1 MGLGLLA
8 SRTLRSIQ
16 SSPSPKTQ
24 FILRTIVSTPELHKP
39 EAEPVSAPEPII
51 PPRKPIAGARLHIPN
66 PEDVIEVFVDG
77 YPVKIPKGM
86 TVLQACSV
94 AGVDIPRFCYH
105 DRLSIAGN
113 CRMCLVEVEKS
124 PKPVASCAMPALP
137 GQRKIVSFTANAGEQ
152 VNGKGQETTSCTL
165 VEVKTVSFSSSSIT
179 IGVSVLA
186 ISSREYSTYFLWHP
200 RFEPFVSYVV
210 VNVAEVV
217 VIGAAVVV
225 IGAAVVVESLV
236 GLAKVRYYRLM
247 AKAKKPKLVSGSRR
261 NRRMKI
267 KTDTPIA
274 KKAREGVMEFLL
286 MNHPLDCPICDQ
298 GGECDLQD
306 QSMAFGSDRGRF
318 TETKRSVVDKNLGPL
333 VKTVMTR
340 CIQCTRCVRFA
351 SEIAGVQDLG
361 MLGRGSGEEIGTYVE
376 KLMTSELS
384 GNVIDICPVG
394 ALTSKP
400 FAFKARNWELKG
412 TESIDVTDAVG
423 SNIRI
428 DSRGPEVMRI
438 VPRLNEFPFDLTQD
452 INEEWISDKT
462 RFCYDGL
469 KRQRLND
476 PMIRGADGRFQPV
489 SWRDALAVVDEVI
502 RQVKPEEIVGVAGKL
517 SDAESMILLKD
528 FLNKLGSNNIWC
540 EGNGKNTNADLRSG
554 YLLNSSIQGLEKADC
569 FLLVGTQPRVEA
581 AMVNARI
588 RKTVRATQAK
598 VGYIGAPADF
608 NYDHE
613 HLGTGPETL
622 VEIAEGRHSFS
633 SALSNAKN
641 PAIIIGAGI
650 FEREDKDAIFSVI
663 QSLAAKHEN
672 LIRPDWNGVN
682 VLLLNAAQAAAL
694 DLGLVPE
701 SDNSIESAKFLYL
714 MGADDVNL
722 DKLPKD
728 AFVVYQGH
736 HGDKGVY
743 RANVILPAAAFS
755 EKEGTYVN
763 TEGCAQQTVPAVPTV
778 GDARE
783 DWKIIRALS
792 EVSGVSLPYDTISG
806 VRSRIRTVAPNL
818 LHVDEREPAT
828 FSTSLKP
835 ERTSKVSATP
845 FGVTVDNFYMTDAI
859 TRASK
864 IMAQCS
870 ALLKN
875 FSEEKEIKEKICIS
889 CDAIAIS
896 RVYASHN
903 WQL

>member
-1 MGLGLLA
+1 MGLTHLA
-8 SRTLRSIQ
+8 SRAILRSARLAASNSRHQ
-16 SSPSPKTQ
+16 
-24 FILRTIVSTPELHKP
+24 LRRAIVTTPELHNSA
-39 EAEPVSAPEPII
+39 EAAAADAQPEPDL
-51 PPRKPIAGARLHIPN
+51 PKRNPVAGARVHFPN
-66 PEDVIEVFVDG
+66 PDDAIEVFVDG
-77 YPVKIPKGM
+77 YPVKIPKGL
-86 TVLQACSV
+86 TVLQACML

-137 GQRKIVSFTANAGEQ
+137 G
-152 VNGKGQETTSCTL
+152 
-165 VEVKTVSFSSSSIT
+165 
-179 IGVSVLA
+179 
-186 ISSREYSTYFLWHP
+186 
-200 RFEPFVSYVV
+200 
-210 VNVAEVV
+210 
-217 VIGAAVVV
+217 
-225 IGAAVVVESLV
+225 
-236 GLAKVRYYRLM
+236 
-247 AKAKKPKLVSGSRR
+247 
-261 NRRMKI
+261 MKI
-267 KTDTPIA
+267 KTDTPLA

-351 SEIAGVQDLG
+351 SEIAGVPDLG

-412 TESIDVTDAVG
+412 TESIDITDAVG

-438 VPRLNEFPFDLTQD
+438 VPRLNED

-462 RFCYDGL
+462 RFFYDGL

-476 PMIRGADGRFQPV
+476 PMIRGADGRFKAV
-489 SWRDALAVVDEVI
+489 SWHDALAVVAEVI
-502 RQVKPEEIVGVAGKL
+502 HKVKPEEIVGVAGKL
-517 SDAESMILLKD
+517 SDAESMIALKD
-528 FLNKLGSNNIWC
+528 FLNKMGSDNIWC
-540 EGNGKNTNADLRSG
+540 EGNGPSPNADLRSG
-554 YLLNSSIQGLEKADC
+554 YIMNTSISGLEKADA

-588 RKTVRATQAK
+588 RKTVKATNAK
-598 VGYIGAPADF
+598 VGYVGPPADL
-608 NYDHE
+608 NYAHE

-622 VEIAEGRHSFS
+622 TELAEGRHPFY
-633 SALSNAKN
+633 SALSSAKN
-641 PAIIIGAGI
+641 PVIIVGAGI
-650 FEREDKDAIFSVI
+650 FGRKDKDAIFSVVETI
-663 QSLAAKHEN
+663 AKKIN
-672 LIRPDWNGVN
+672 AVRPEWNGLN

-694 DLGLVPE
+694 DLGLVAE
-701 SDNSIESAKFLYL
+701 SEKSIESAKFIYL

-722 DKLPKD
+722 DKTPDD

-736 HGDKGVY
+736 HGDRGVY
-743 RANVILPAAAFS
+743 RANVILPASAFT
-755 EKEGTYVN
+755 EKEGTYAN
-763 TEGCAQQTVPAVPTV
+763 TEGCAQTTVPAVPTV
-778 GDARE
+778 GDSRD
-783 DWKIIRALS
+783 DWKIVRALS
-792 EVSGVSLPYDTISG
+792 EVAGVALPYDNLSAI
-806 VRSRIRTVAPNL
+806 RSRISTVAPNL
-818 LHVDEREPAT
+818 LCVDEREPAA
-828 FSTSLKP
+828 FSTSALRPQVKEKP
-835 ERTSKVSATP
+835 DAAP
-845 FGVTVDNFYMTDAI
+845 FTAAVENFYMTDSI

-870 ALLKN
+870 AMLLK
-875 FSEEKEIKEKICIS
+875 K
-889 CDAIAIS
+889 
-896 RVYASHN
+896 
-903 WQL
+903 

>member
-1 MGLGLLA
+1 
-8 SRTLRSIQ
+8 
-16 SSPSPKTQ
+16 
-24 FILRTIVSTPELHKP
+24 
-39 EAEPVSAPEPII
+39 
-51 PPRKPIAGARLHIPN
+51 
-66 PEDVIEVFVDG
+66 
-77 YPVKIPKGM
+77 M
-86 TVLQACSV
+86 TVLQACEV

-105 DRLSIAGN
+105 SRLSIAGN

-137 GQRKIVSFTANAGEQ
+137 G
-152 VNGKGQETTSCTL
+152 
-165 VEVKTVSFSSSSIT
+165 
-179 IGVSVLA
+179 
-186 ISSREYSTYFLWHP
+186 
-200 RFEPFVSYVV
+200 
-210 VNVAEVV
+210 
-217 VIGAAVVV
+217 
-225 IGAAVVVESLV
+225 
-236 GLAKVRYYRLM
+236 
-247 AKAKKPKLVSGSRR
+247 
-261 NRRMKI
+261 MKI
-267 KTDTPIA
+267 KTSTPVA

-318 TETKRSVVDKNLGPL
+318 TDMKRSVVDKNLGPL

-351 SEIAGVQDLG
+351 TEVAGVQDLG

-412 TESIDVTDAVG
+412 TETIDVTDAVG

-438 VPRLNEFPFDLTQD
+438 LPRLNED

-476 PMIRGADGRFQPV
+476 PMIRGADGRFKPV
-489 SWRDALAVVDEVI
+489 SWRDALAVVAEVAH
-502 RQVKPEEIVGVAGKL
+502 QVKPKEIVGIAGQL
-517 SDAESMILLKD
+517 SDAESMMALKD
-528 FLNKLGSNNIWC
+528 FLNKMGSNNVLC
-540 EGNGKNTNADLRSG
+540 EGNGSHPCADLRSG
-554 YLLNSSIQGLEKADC
+554 YLLNSNIAGLEKADV

-581 AMVNARI
+581 PMVNARI
-588 RKTVRATQAK
+588 RKTVQATHAK
-598 VGYIGAPADF
+598 VGYIGPATDF
-608 NYDHE
+608 NYDHQ
-613 HLGTGPETL
+613 HLGTGPQTL
-622 VEIAEGRHSFS
+622 LEIAE
-633 SALSNAKN
+633 
-641 PAIIIGAGI
+641 
-650 FEREDKDAIFSVI
+650 DAIF
-663 QSLAAKHEN
+663 AAVETIAK
-672 LIRPDWNGVN
+672 LGKVIRPDWNGLN

-701 SDNSIESAKFLYL
+701 SSKSIESAKFLYL

-722 DKLPKD
+722 EKVPDD

-736 HGDKGVY
+736 HGDQSVY

-755 EKEGTYVN
+755 EKEGTYEN
-763 TEGCAQQTVPAVPTV
+763 TEGCTQQTLPAVPTV
-778 GDARE
+778 GDSRD

-792 EVSGVSLPYDTISG
+792 EVAGVQLPYDTLGAI
-806 VRSRIRTVAPNL
+806 RSRIKTLAPNL
-818 LHVDEREPAT
+818 YNMDEREAAT

-835 ERTSKVSATP
+835 ELSEKMSLSA
-845 FGVTVDNFYMTDAI
+845 FGSAVENFYMTDSI

-870 ALLKN
+870 ATLLK
-875 FSEEKEIKEKICIS
+875 K
-889 CDAIAIS
+889 
-896 RVYASHN
+896 
-903 WQL
+903 

>member
-1 MGLGLLA
+1 MGLGLIA
-8 SRTLRSIQ
+8 SRTLRSRVF
-16 SSPSPKTQ
+16 SSTNPGKTL
-24 FILRTIVSTPELHKP
+24 IRTIVSTPELNKP
-39 EAEPVSAPEPII
+39 EAVAETPVPEPDL
-51 PPRKPIAGARLHIPN
+51 PKRTPVAGARVHFPN
-66 PEDVIEVFVDG
+66 PDDVIEVFVDG

-86 TVLQACSV
+86 TVLQACTV

-137 GQRKIVSFTANAGEQ
+137 G
-152 VNGKGQETTSCTL
+152 
-165 VEVKTVSFSSSSIT
+165 
-179 IGVSVLA
+179 
-186 ISSREYSTYFLWHP
+186 
-200 RFEPFVSYVV
+200 
-210 VNVAEVV
+210 
-217 VIGAAVVV
+217 
-225 IGAAVVVESLV
+225 
-236 GLAKVRYYRLM
+236 
-247 AKAKKPKLVSGSRR
+247 
-261 NRRMKI
+261 MKI

-351 SEIAGVQDLG
+351 TEIAGVQDLG

-412 TESIDVTDAVG
+412 TETIDVTDAVG

-438 VPRLNEFPFDLTQD
+438 LPRLNED

-489 SWRDALAVVDEVI
+489 SWRDALAVVAEVI
-502 RQVKPEEIVGVAGKL
+502 NQVKPEEIVGVAGKL
-517 SDAESMILLKD
+517 SDAESMMLLKD
-528 FLNKLGSNNIWC
+528 FLNKMGSNNVWC
-540 EGNGKNTNADLRSG
+540 EGNGKNVNADLRSG
-554 YLLNSSIQGLEKADC
+554 YLLNSGISGLEKADC

-588 RKTVRATQAK
+588 RKTIRATQAK

-608 NYDHE
+608 NYEHQ

-622 VEIAEGRHSFS
+622 VEIAEGRHAFS
-633 SALSNAKN
+633 SALSTAKN

-650 FEREDKDAIFSVI
+650 FEREDKDAIFSLV
-663 QSLAAKHEN
+663 QSIAAKNEN
-672 LIRPDWNGVN
+672 LVRPDWNGIN

-743 RANVILPAAAFS
+743 RANVILPSAAFS
-755 EKEGTYVN
+755 EKEGTYEN

-783 DWKIIRALS
+783 DWKIIRAVS
-792 EVSGVSLPYDTISG
+792 EVSGVRLPYDTISG
-806 VRSRIRTVAPNL
+806 VRSRIKTVAPNL
-818 LHVDEREPAT
+818 VNVDEREPAT
-828 FSTSLKP
+828 FTTSVKP
-835 ERTSKVSATP
+835 ESSGKVSATP
-845 FGVTVDNFYMTDAI
+845 FGVTIDNFYMTDAI

-870 ALLKN
+870 ALLK
-875 FSEEKEIKEKICIS
+875 K
-889 CDAIAIS
+889 
-896 RVYASHN
+896 
-903 WQL
+903 

>member
-1 MGLGLLA
+1 MGLGSLA
-8 SRTLRSIQ
+8 SRALRS
-16 SSPSPKTQ
+16 SSSSRVLSSNPRYNL
-24 FILRTIVSTPELHKP
+24 IRTIVSTPELHKP
-39 EAEPVSAPEPII
+39 EAAAESASEPDLPKRTPV
-51 PPRKPIAGARLHIPN
+51 AGARVHFPN
-66 PEDVIEVFVDG
+66 PDDVIEVFVDG

-137 GQRKIVSFTANAGEQ
+137 G
-152 VNGKGQETTSCTL
+152 
-165 VEVKTVSFSSSSIT
+165 
-179 IGVSVLA
+179 
-186 ISSREYSTYFLWHP
+186 
-200 RFEPFVSYVV
+200 
-210 VNVAEVV
+210 
-217 VIGAAVVV
+217 
-225 IGAAVVVESLV
+225 
-236 GLAKVRYYRLM
+236 
-247 AKAKKPKLVSGSRR
+247 
-261 NRRMKI
+261 MKI

-412 TESIDVTDAVG
+412 TETIDVTDAVG

-438 VPRLNEFPFDLTQD
+438 VPRLNED

-469 KRQRLND
+469 KRQRLSD
-476 PMIRGADGRFQPV
+476 PMIRGPDGQFKPV
-489 SWRDALAVVDEVI
+489 SWRDALAVVAEVI
-502 RQVKPEEIVGVAGKL
+502 HQVKPEEIVGVAGKL
-517 SDAESMILLKD
+517 SDAESMMSLKD
-528 FLNKLGSNNIWC
+528 FLNRIGSNNIWC
-540 EGNGKNTNADLRSG
+540 EGNGNNIDADLRSG
-554 YLLNSSIQGLEKADC
+554 YLMNTTISGLEKADC
-569 FLLVGTQPRVEA
+569 FLLIGTQPRVEA

-598 VGYIGAPADF
+598 VGYIGPPTDF
-608 NYDHE
+608 NYSHD
-613 HLGTGPETL
+613 HLGTTPETL
-622 VEIAEGRHSFS
+622 TAILENRHPFS
-633 SALSNAKN
+633 ATLSTAKH
-641 PAIIIGAGI
+641 PAIIVGAGI
-650 FEREDKDAIFSVI
+650 FHRQDTSAIL
-663 QSLAAKHEN
+663 SLLHSLSAKFPN
-672 LIRPDWNGVN
+672 LVTPEWNGLN

-701 SDNSIESAKFLYL
+701 SNTGMESAKFVYL
-714 MGADDVNL
+714 MGADDTEL
-722 DKLPKD
+722 DALPKD

-743 RANVILPAAAFS
+743 RANVIFPSTVFS
-755 EKEGTYVN
+755 EKEGTYEN
-763 TEGCAQQTVPAVPTV
+763 TEGCVQQTVPAVPTV

-792 EVSGVSLPYDTISG
+792 EVCGVRLPYDTITG
-806 VRSRIRTVAPNL
+806 VRSRIKNVAPNL
-818 LHVDEREPAT
+818 LKVDEREPAV
-828 FSTSLKP
+828 FSGLLKP
-835 ERTSKVSATP
+835 EGNGKVSAAP
-845 FGVTVDNFYMTDAI
+845 FGVTVENFYMTDAI

-870 ALLKN
+870 SLLTK
-875 FSEEKEIKEKICIS
+875 K
-889 CDAIAIS
+889 
-896 RVYASHN
+896 
-903 WQL
+903 

>member
-1 MGLGLLA
+1 MGFL
-8 SRTLRSIQ
+8 LRSLRC
-16 SSPSPKTQ
+16 SKPLFRSYLCHPSPTH
-24 FILRTIVSTPELHKP
+24 FRWISSSSAVLRPES
-39 EAEPVSAPEPII
+39 SAALAADP
-51 PPRKPIAGARLHIPN
+51 PPRTAVAGARVHIPN
-66 PEDVIEVFVDG
+66 PDDAIEVFVDG

-86 TVLQACSV
+86 TVLQACEV

-105 DRLSIAGN
+105 SRLSIAGN

-137 GQRKIVSFTANAGEQ
+137 G
-152 VNGKGQETTSCTL
+152 
-165 VEVKTVSFSSSSIT
+165 
-179 IGVSVLA
+179 
-186 ISSREYSTYFLWHP
+186 
-200 RFEPFVSYVV
+200 
-210 VNVAEVV
+210 
-217 VIGAAVVV
+217 
-225 IGAAVVVESLV
+225 
-236 GLAKVRYYRLM
+236 
-247 AKAKKPKLVSGSRR
+247 
-261 NRRMKI
+261 MKI
-267 KTDTPIA
+267 KTNTPVA

-306 QSMAFGSDRGRF
+306 QSMAFGADRGRF
-318 TETKRSVVDKNLGPL
+318 TEMKRSVVDKNLGPL

-351 SEIAGVQDLG
+351 TEVAGVQDLG

-412 TESIDVTDAVG
+412 TETIDVTDAVG

-438 VPRLNEFPFDLTQD
+438 VPRLNEE

-476 PMIRGADGRFQPV
+476 PMIRGPDGRFMAV
-489 SWRDALAVVDEVI
+489 SWRDALAVVAEVAH
-502 RQVKPEEIVGVAGKL
+502 QVKPEEIVGIAGQL
-517 SDAESMILLKD
+517 SDAESMMALKD
-528 FLNKLGSNNIWC
+528 FLNKMGSDNVSC
-540 EGNGKNTNADLRSG
+540 EGNGISPNADLRPN
-554 YLLNSSIQGLEKADC
+554 YLLNTNISGLEKADA

-581 AMVNARI
+581 PMINARI

-598 VGYIGAPADF
+598 VAYIGPPSDF
-608 NYDHE
+608 NYDHQ

-622 VEIAEGRHSFS
+622 LDIAEGRHPFCSTL
-633 SALSNAKN
+633 LSAKN
-641 PAIIIGAGI
+641 PAIIVGAKI
-650 FEREDKDAIFSVI
+650 FERKDKDAIFSAVETIAKLHKVI
-663 QSLAAKHEN
+663 RA
-672 LIRPDWNGVN
+672 DWNGLN

-694 DLGLVPE
+694 DLGLVSSPSE
-701 SDNSIESAKFLYL
+701 SIQSAKFLYL

-722 DKLPKD
+722 EKLPDD

-736 HGDKGVY
+736 HGDESVY
-743 RANVILPAAAFS
+743 RANVILPSSAFS
-755 EKEGTYVN
+755 EKEGTYEN
-763 TEGCAQQTVPAVPTV
+763 AEGCSQWTVPAVPTV
-778 GDARE
+778 GDARD

-792 EVSGVSLPYDTISG
+792 EVAGVRLPYDNLEA
-806 VRSRIRTVAPNL
+806 VRARIRMVAPNL
-818 LHVDEREPAT
+818 LHVDEREP
-828 FSTSLKP
+828 STVSIDMKPNFQHQMSL
-835 ERTSKVSATP
+835 EP
-845 FGVTVDNFYMTDAI
+845 FEAAVENFYMTNSI

-870 ALLKN
+870 SMLLK
-875 FSEEKEIKEKICIS
+875 K
-889 CDAIAIS
+889 
-896 RVYASHN
+896 
-903 WQL
+903 

>member
-8 SRTLRSIQ
+8 SRALRPATSRLLRN
-16 SSPSPKTQ
+16 PRDG
-24 FILRTIVSTPELHKP
+24 FIRTIVSTPELQSP
-39 EAEPVSAPEPII
+39 EASAAQAQSDPTPDL
-51 PPRKPIAGARLHIPN
+51 PPRKPLAGARVHFPS
-66 PEDVIEVFVDG
+66 PEDAIEVFVDG

-86 TVLQACSV
+86 TVLQACEV

-105 DRLSIAGN
+105 SRLSIAGN

-137 GQRKIVSFTANAGEQ
+137 G
-152 VNGKGQETTSCTL
+152 
-165 VEVKTVSFSSSSIT
+165 
-179 IGVSVLA
+179 
-186 ISSREYSTYFLWHP
+186 
-200 RFEPFVSYVV
+200 
-210 VNVAEVV
+210 
-217 VIGAAVVV
+217 
-225 IGAAVVVESLV
+225 
-236 GLAKVRYYRLM
+236 
-247 AKAKKPKLVSGSRR
+247 
-261 NRRMKI
+261 MKI

-318 TETKRSVVDKNLGPL
+318 TEVKRSVVDKNLGPL

-351 SEIAGVQDLG
+351 TEIAGVQDLG

-412 TESIDVTDAVG
+412 TETIDVTDAVG

-428 DSRGPEVMRI
+428 DSRGPEVLRI
-438 VPRLNEFPFDLTQD
+438 LPRLNED

-476 PMIRGADGRFQPV
+476 PMIRGADGRFQAV
-489 SWRDALAVVDEVI
+489 SWRDALAMVGEVI
-502 RQVKPEEIVGVAGKL
+502 HKVAPEEIVGVAGKL
-517 SDAESMILLKD
+517 SDAESMMAFKD
-528 FLNKLGSNNIWC
+528 FLNRMGANNVMC
-540 EGNGKNTNADLRSG
+540 EGNGKHPNADLRSG
-554 YLLNSSIQGLEKADC
+554 YIMNTGIAGLEKADV

-598 VGYIGAPADF
+598 VGYVGPPTDL
-608 NYDHE
+608 NYNHE
-613 HLGTGPETL
+613 HLGTGPQTL
-622 VEIAEGRHSFS
+622 TELAEGRHPFCST
-633 SALSNAKN
+633 LKNAKN
-641 PAIIIGAGI
+641 PAIIVGAGL
-650 FEREDKDAIFSVI
+650 FERDDLDAIFSAI
-663 QSLAAKHEN
+663 ETIAKYGN
-672 LIRPDWNGVN
+672 VVRPDWNGYN
-682 VLLLNAAQAAAL
+682 VLLLHAAQAAAL
-694 DLGLVPE
+694 DLGLVPQ
-701 SDNSIESAKFLYL
+701 SPDSIKSAKFVYL

-722 DKLPKD
+722 KDIPDD

-736 HGDKGVY
+736 HGDRSVY
-743 RANVILPAAAFS
+743 RANVILPASAFS
-755 EKEGTYVN
+755 EKEGTYEN
-763 TEGCAQQTVPAVPTV
+763 TEGCIQQTLPAVPTV
-778 GDARE
+778 GDARD
-783 DWKIIRALS
+783 DWKIVRALS
-792 EVSGVSLPYDTISG
+792 EVAGVQLPYDSVEGI
-806 VRSRIRTVAPNL
+806 RSRIQTVAPNL
-818 LHVDEREPAT
+818 VSMDEREPAT
-828 FSTSLKP
+828 FSTTTMRPNVHRKISP
-835 ERTSKVSATP
+835 ND
-845 FGVTVDNFYMTDAI
+845 FGKAVENFYMTDAI

-870 ALLKN
+870 AMLLK
-875 FSEEKEIKEKICIS
+875 K
-889 CDAIAIS
+889 
-896 RVYASHN
+896 
-903 WQL
+903 

>member
-8 SRTLRSIQ
+8 SKAMRPASRIFNSQNPRNFL
-16 SSPSPKTQ
+16 
-24 FILRTIVSTPELHKP
+24 FRTIVSKPELQKP
-39 EAEPVSAPEPII
+39 ETSAAQAQPDPPPVDL
-51 PPRKPIAGARLHIPN
+51 PPRTPVAGARVHFPN
-66 PEDVIEVFVDG
+66 PDDAIEVFVDG

-86 TVLQACSV
+86 TVLQACEV

-105 DRLSIAGN
+105 SRLSIAGN

-137 GQRKIVSFTANAGEQ
+137 G
-152 VNGKGQETTSCTL
+152 
-165 VEVKTVSFSSSSIT
+165 
-179 IGVSVLA
+179 
-186 ISSREYSTYFLWHP
+186 
-200 RFEPFVSYVV
+200 
-210 VNVAEVV
+210 
-217 VIGAAVVV
+217 
-225 IGAAVVVESLV
+225 
-236 GLAKVRYYRLM
+236 
-247 AKAKKPKLVSGSRR
+247 
-261 NRRMKI
+261 MKI
-267 KTDTPIA
+267 KTDTPVA

-318 TETKRSVVDKNLGPL
+318 TEMKRSVVDKNLGPL

-351 SEIAGVQDLG
+351 TEVAGVQDLG

-438 VPRLNEFPFDLTQD
+438 VPRLNED

-476 PMIRGADGRFQPV
+476 PMIRGADGRFKVV
-489 SWRDALAVVDEVI
+489 SWRDALAVVAEVAH
-502 RQVKPEEIVGVAGKL
+502 QVKPEEIVGVAGKL
-517 SDAESMILLKD
+517 SDAESMMALKD
-528 FLNKLGSNNIWC
+528 FLNRMGSNNIWC
-540 EGNGKNTNADLRSG
+540 EGTGMNPNADLRSG
-554 YLLNSSIQGLEKADC
+554 YLMNTSIAGLEKADV

-588 RKTVRATQAK
+588 RKTVRANQAK
-598 VGYIGAPADF
+598 VGYIGPETDL
-608 NYDHE
+608 NYDHQ
-613 HLGTGPETL
+613 HLGTGPQTL
-622 VEIAEGRHSFS
+622 LEIAERRHPFYSTL
-633 SALSNAKN
+633 ANAKH
-641 PAIIIGAGI
+641 PVIIVGAGL
-650 FEREDKDAIFSVI
+650 FEREDKDTIFSTVETI
-663 QSLAAKHEN
+663 AENAKVV
-672 LIRPDWNGVN
+672 RPDWNGLN

-701 SDNSIESAKFLYL
+701 SGNSIESAKFVYL

-722 DKLPKD
+722 DKIPGD

-736 HGDKGVY
+736 HGDRSVY
-743 RANVILPAAAFS
+743 RANVIFPAAAFS
-755 EKEGTYVN
+755 EKEGIYEN
-763 TEGCAQQTVPAVPTV
+763 TEGYAQQTFPAVPTV
-778 GDARE
+778 GDARD

-792 EVSGVSLPYDTISG
+792 EVAGIKLPYDSLGAI
-806 VRSRIRTVAPNL
+806 RARIRTVAPNL
-818 LHVDEREPAT
+818 VHLDEREPAT
-828 FSTSLKP
+828 FTASLKP
-835 ERTSKVSATP
+835 ASSQKITLTP
-845 FGVTVDNFYMTDAI
+845 FENVVENFYMTDSI

-870 ALLKN
+870 ALLTK
-875 FSEEKEIKEKICIS
+875 K
-889 CDAIAIS
+889 
-896 RVYASHN
+896 
-903 WQL
+903 